1 MTTLAIVLLMLGAWG
16 QRLAGMFL
24 VGPILERR
32 PMLTAATN
40 LIPAAVISAVVVQLT
55 LARGTLLVLDERM
68 AGMVVASI
76 LVWRKAP
83 FIVVVVAA
91 AAATALL
98 RAL

>member
-24 VGPILERR
+24 VGPVLEKR
-32 PMLTAATN
+32 PLLTAATN

-55 LARGTLLVLDERM
+55 LARGSSLVLDERM
-68 AGMVVASI
+68 AGMVVAGI

-91 AAATALL
+91 AGATALL
-98 RAL
+98 RAV

>member
-1 MTTLAIVLLMLGAWG
+1 MTSLAIVLLMLGAWG

-24 VGPILERR
+24 VGPVLEKR
-32 PMLTAATN
+32 PLLTAATN

-55 LARGTLLVLDERM
+55 LARGSSLVLDERM
-68 AGMVVASI
+68 AGMVVAGI

-91 AAATALL
+91 AGATALL
-98 RAL
+98 RAV

>member
-16 QRLAGMFL
+16 QRLAGMFI
-24 VGPILERR
+24 VGPVLERR
-32 PMLTAATN
+32 PLLTAATN

-55 LARGTLLVLDERM
+55 LARGTSLVLDERM
-68 AGMVVASI
+68 AGMLVAGI

-98 RAL
+98 RAV